1 VEIILHEQATGEG
14 IQKTLAYDTPM
25 SKEELE
31 KWRDEFWGK
40 LNYEFSYTNM
50 LLHNFHKHFSVY
62 ILETRTTGSR

>member
-1 VEIILHEQATGEG
+1 MAGPSRIQYLQNPKVEIILHDQATGEG

-40 LNYEFSYTNM
+40 LNFQFLLFSFAY
-50 LLHNFHKHFSVY
+50 
-62 ILETRTTGSR
+62 